1 MKIDSVEVKNFRM
14 LKNLSVDLEDT
25 LSLVIGKNNTGKTS
39 FLMILEKFLSGG
51 KNFSIDDL
59 NIDTQNEI
67 VDVTKNKIDS
77 KNYKEIGL
85 SLKLRISYDADKDDT
100 SDISELFLDLDEN
113 NHTIV
118 ILFEYFLSYEKYNRL
133 FDDLKSDAQKSILYF
148 LAKNIH
154 QYFEIR
160 IRTVKYDDEDNSAE
174 TSYDTIN
181 KILAIQI
188 ISARRD
194 VSNEHGK
201 SNSLSSLSNKYYHN
215 TEHDDSAIRALQETL
230 RKTDNELTEEYGHL
244 FAPIVETIKRFSYT
258 PNESEISI
266 ISELGESI
274 FQDTIVKYKH
284 GDTFLPEDYNGL
296 GYLNLMAI
304 LFEIYIKLGKMTK
317 PSDGKNKPINLL
329 FIEEPEAHTHPQ
341 MQYAFIRHIKNFLN
355 EQTAFGSEPLSLQTI
370 ISTHSSHIVSQ
381 GDFNDIKYFYRNSD
395 TTVLSKNL
403 KDLYVR
409 MTEKKGDIEKKK
421 QEDAFRFVKQYV
433 TLNRAEL
440 FFAEKAILIE
450 GDTERLLVSAMMKQ
464 FDDKNRDRAGYVPL
478 LSQNIS
484 VIEVGA
490 YSHIFQAFFDFL
502 NIKTL
507 IITDLDCCKNGE
519 KGPAV
524 KCSFS
529 EATVTTNASLK
540 SFFNTDDIQ
549 EIMAL
554 DDSKKIFCF
563 IDGEPTTDD
572 SGRLRIAFQKTDN
585 GYTARSFEDA
595 FLSINISF
603 ISEKKDSFIALKNR
617 NLISDESTDYYKIA
631 NECIDSKTGFALD
644 VLINSNES
652 YTNWKTPLYIKEGLE
667 WLEK

>member
-1 MKIDSVEVKNFRM
+1 MKVDTVEVKNFRM

-39 FLMILEKFLSGG
+39 FLMILGKFLSGG

-67 VDVTKNKIDS
+67 VDVTRNRISS
-77 KNYKEIGL
+77 KNYKEIGF
-85 SLKLRISYDADKDDT
+85 SLKLHISYDADKDDT

-113 NHTIV
+113 NHTVV
-118 ILFEYFLSYEKYNRL
+118 ILFEYLLSYEKYNRL
-133 FDDLKSDAQKSILYF
+133 FDDFSSNAQKDILYF
-148 LAKNIH
+148 LAKNIN
-154 QYFEIR
+154 QYFETR

-230 RKTDNELTEEYGHL
+230 RKTDDELTKEYGQL
-244 FAPIVETIKRFSYT
+244 FEPVVETIKRFSYT

-304 LFEIYIKLGKMTK
+304 LFEIYIKLRKLTK
-317 PSDGKNKPINLL
+317 PSNGKDKPINLL

-355 EQTAFGSEPLSLQTI
+355 EQMALGPKPLSLQTI
-370 ISTHSSHIVSQ
+370 ITTHSSHIVSQ
-381 GDFNDIKYFYRNSD
+381 GDLNDIKYFYRNSD

-403 KDLYVR
+403 KDLYAR
-409 MTEKKGDIEKKK
+409 MVVEKNDIEKKE

-450 GDTERLLVSAMMKQ
+450 GDTERLLVSAMMKK

-490 YSHIFQAFFDFL
+490 YSHIFQAFLDFL

-507 IITDLDCCKNGE
+507 IITDLDCCKKGENGH
-519 KGPAV
+519 PV

-529 EATVTTNASLK
+529 EATVTTNTSLK
-540 SFFNTDDIQ
+540 SFFKTDDIQ
-549 EIMAL
+549 KITAL
-554 DDSKKIFCF
+554 DDSKKVFRF
-563 IDGEPTTDD
+563 KDGEPTTDD

-603 ISEKKDSFIALKNR
+603 IFEKKDSFRALKKR
-617 NLISDESTDYYKIA
+617 SLISNESTDYYKIA
-631 NECIDSKTGFALD
+631 DECINSKTGFALD
-644 VLINSNES
+644 VLINSNEN
-652 YTNWKTPLYIKEGLE
+652 YANWKTPLYIKEGLE